1 MNLKVDLRH
10 CVIKTRP
17 KRSRAVT
24 PRLVC
29 RQIFEIRL
37 SFSLRFFS
45 CSKSQ
50 MDPAATTP
58 GSARP
63 LVASESEAS
72 IASQLLPM
80 EGGDS
85 EMSSLATVSEPAVQQ
100 DSQKEYTE
108 EDLVSQILVD
118 NDSEMADAESLE
130 EPAMEPTSPHE
141 TPPRS
146 NQDDTVEHAAIS
158 TSENTVGLTATD
170 VPSTLENHDT
180 TAAESNK
187 VPQNSTTS
195 TETLGTA
202 LEVDVDASNSN
213 HGTISKD
220 AYGENAEASNKMA
233 LSNILHNQATN
244 EENEDDD
251 DEDDDDED
259 EDEDMLSELS
269 EGGDLQVCSTVYD

>member
-1 MNLKVDLRH
+1 
-10 CVIKTRP
+10 
-17 KRSRAVT
+17 
-24 PRLVC
+24 
-29 RQIFEIRL
+29 
-37 SFSLRFFS
+37 
-45 CSKSQ
+45 

-72 IASQLLPM
+72 IASQLLLM

-85 EMSSLATVSEPAVQQ
+85 EMSSLATVPEPAVQQ

-118 NDSEMADAESLE
+118 SDSEMADAESQE
-130 EPAMEPTSPHE
+130 VPAMEPTNPHE
-141 TPPRS
+141 TPSRS
-146 NQDDTVEHAAIS
+146 NQDDAIEQAAIS
-158 TSENTVGLTATD
+158 TSKNMVEPTATYL
-170 VPSTLENHDT
+170 PSVLENLD
-180 TAAESNK
+180 AAPAGSND
-187 VPQNSTTS
+187 VLPQNSTTS

-202 LEVDVDASNSN
+202 LEVNVDASNSN

-233 LSNILHNQATN
+233 LSNILHSQATN

-251 DEDDDDED
+251 DEDEDDED

>member
-1 MNLKVDLRH
+1 
-10 CVIKTRP
+10 
-17 KRSRAVT
+17 
-24 PRLVC
+24 
-29 RQIFEIRL
+29 
-37 SFSLRFFS
+37 
-45 CSKSQ
+45 
-50 MDPAATTP
+50 
-58 GSARP
+58 
-63 LVASESEAS
+63 
-72 IASQLLPM
+72 
-80 EGGDS
+80 
-85 EMSSLATVSEPAVQQ
+85 MSSLATVSEPAVQQ
-100 DSQKEYTE
+100 DSQREYTE

-118 NDSEMADAESLE
+118 DDSEMADAESQE
-130 EPAMEPTSPHE
+130 ASAMEPTNPHKS
-141 TPPRS
+141 PPRS
-146 NQDDTVEHAAIS
+146 NQDNAVEHAAIS
-158 TSENTVGLTATD
+158 TSENTVGSTATD
-170 VPSTLENHDT
+170 VPSTLENHNT

-213 HGTISKD
+213 YGTISKD

-233 LSNILHNQATN
+233 LSNILHSQATN